1 MSKSIS
7 SSLDVS
13 LDEEQKAVV
22 RAFLHGKNVLV
33 EAPPGTGKTFLGVVL
48 AVCALRKGL
57 LPAHAKVLFLTF
69 SKNARVQ
76 IERQADDLLARGKI
90 TQVEE
95 RHLVI
100 SNYHAFFLECLQAR
114 KGLWGVGGKLKLCSW
129 KARKVALS
137 LLYGSETE
145 IDYRQLSSALAL
157 QRFVPGQ
164 LFGGSENSY
173 SSELIQ
179 AAFNTV
185 VRSLRDGR
193 IYYDDFAPLMLD
205 LLEASPCFV
214 AYLRARYPMVILDE
228 FQDTDRL
235 QWEILSKWRP
245 PRLAVLYD
253 RFQMIYEWRGSSR
266 ERISDLKAHFGP
278 FAEQPLT
285 TIHRTAG
292 PARGLASFLI
302 ALRAD
307 DLEGKAARR
316 LPPAEIKTWLDLVP
330 LPLPTTTLGTKKSK
344 IRKEFRIEAQLRY
357 LLAKSIRGKKTAAVI
372 TRGNE
377 LGRKLHRRV
386 SQKPSTVQR
395 PFFACR
401 RIATED
407 NAEEALRDW
416 IDDLPKVCSELELAG
431 WFGSGLNELTRGS
444 ARVTSRR
451 VTSTVD
457 FHCLAKELCSG
468 SANLSKGLARK
479 GREFWSGF
487 ETSLLV
493 IAKRE
498 GATLFAELGQRLG
511 ELVELSYQIC
521 EEFGM
526 KRDPDVVYLV
536 KSLARIGA
544 RAPTA
549 INGQEAADLLG
560 EGLLQASFLL
570 LRRSST
576 APVFLSAHQS
586 KGREFDHVII
596 PWLSNTKSPE
606 DTKGNVFGKVSNDVA
621 ATMEERRLLYV
632 ALSRAKERV
641 TIYYPEESPSR
652 LLYEWGLL
660 REQDRKSRKTIG
672 QSER

>member
-7 SSLDVS
+7 SSSDVS
-13 LDEEQKAVV
+13 LDEEQKAAV
-22 RAFLHGKNVLV
+22 RAFLNGKNVLV

-48 AVCALRKGL
+48 AVCALRKDL
-57 LPAHAKVLFLTF
+57 LPAHAKALFLTF

-76 IERQADDLLARGKI
+76 IERQADDLVTSGRI
-90 TQVEE
+90 SHVEQ
-95 RHLVI
+95 RSLLI
-100 SNYHAFFLECLQAR
+100 SNYHSFFLECLQSK
-114 KGLWGVGGKLKLCSW
+114 KGLWGIGGKLRLSSW
-129 KARKVALS
+129 KGRKEALS
-137 LLYGSETE
+137 KLYDGEAG
-145 IDYRQLSSALAL
+145 IDYPELSSALAL
-157 QRFVPGQ
+157 KRFTPNQ
-164 LFGGSENSY
+164 LFGGPEKPNS
-173 SSELIQ
+173 SDLIQ
-179 AAFNTV
+179 EAFDTV
-185 VRSLRDGR
+185 VKSLRAGR
-193 IYYDDFAPLMLD
+193 IYYDDFAPLVLD
-205 LLEASPCFV
+205 LLETSPSFV
-214 AYLRARYPMVILDE
+214 EYLRARYPIVILDE
-228 FQDTDRL
+228 FQDTDHL
-235 QWEILSKWRP
+235 QWEILTKWRP
-245 PRLAVLYD
+245 PRMAVLYD
-253 RFQMIYEWRGSSR
+253 RFQMIYEWRGSSA
-266 ERISDLKAHFGP
+266 ERLFDLKAQFGP
-278 FAEQPLT
+278 FAEQTLT
-285 TIHRTAG
+285 TVHRTTG
-292 PARGLASFLI
+292 PARGLATFLI
-302 ALRAD
+302 ALRED
-307 DLEGKAARR
+307 NLEGKAVRR
-316 LPPAEIKTWLDLVP
+316 LPPTEARTWLDLVR
-330 LPLPTTTLGTKKSK
+330 LPAKAGEKDNTK
-344 IRKEFRIEAQLRY
+344 IRKVTRIEAWLRFR
-357 LLAKSIRGKKTAAVI
+357 LVASMQERKTAAVI

-377 LGRKLHRRV
+377 LGSTLHRRV
-386 SQKPSTVQR
+386 SQRPSTVKR

-401 RIATED
+401 RIATKAS
-407 NAEEALRDW
+407 AEETLRDW

-444 ARVTSRR
+444 AIVKSRG

-457 FHCLAKELCSG
+457 FHCLAKDLCSG
-468 SANLSKGLARK
+468 SATFSKGLARK
-479 GREFWSGF
+479 GREFWSGI

-493 IAKRE
+493 IAKRG

-536 KSLARIGA
+536 KSLARIGD

-549 INGQEAADLLG
+549 INGQEAADRLG

-621 ATMEERRLLYV
+621 STMEERRLLYV

-652 LLYEWGLL
+652 MLYEWGLL
-660 REQDRKSRKTIG
+660 PEQDRKSRKTIG